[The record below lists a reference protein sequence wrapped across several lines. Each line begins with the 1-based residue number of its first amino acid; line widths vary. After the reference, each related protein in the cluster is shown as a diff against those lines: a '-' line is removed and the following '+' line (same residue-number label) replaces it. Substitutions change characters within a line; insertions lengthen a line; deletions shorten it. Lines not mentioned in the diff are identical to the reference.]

1 MLLILFFSRLA
12 SLTGY
17 SMHCAYVYGTP
28 ENWVTYTESSWTAS
42 CLIKPI
48 HLLLSK
54 FEEPNNVC

>member
-17 SMHCAYVYGTP
+17 SMCCGYVYGTP
-28 ENWVTYTESSWTAS
+28 ENWVTYMESSWTAS
-42 CLIKPI
+42 SFIKP
-48 HLLLSK
+48 LYLQLSK